1 MAAREGVTS
10 SAISADSAFF
20 ESPAMDGRV
29 LLSRETDL
37 TWDKGVNE

>member
-1 MAAREGVTS
+1 MAAREGVG
-10 SAISADSAFF
+10 AALFERRLRIF

-29 LLSRETDL
+29 FLSRETDL